1 MIGGMSFSGSTLP
14 GGSLRRLASALV
26 VLAAFLA
33 AGCDAEPETSS
44 TSERGGDLARSESEL
59 DQTSGDAGD
68 ESADDDAADDDEAPP
83 SDVEL
88 VAPPGGSGP
97 LDPRAEPDPIPWVP
111 RSSSGSHDT

>member
-14 GGSLRRLASALV
+14 GGSLRRLVAALV
-26 VLAAFLA
+26 VVAASLV

-44 TSERGGDLARSESEL
+44 PSERGDDLARSESEL

-68 ESADDDAADDDEAPP
+68 ESADDDAADDEEGAP

-88 VAPPGGSGP
+88 IAPPGGSSP